1 MTAHILGPIRLKA
14 MVKLRLSTL
23 TTLKEKEPPQRT
35 AQKCGKSLRGKIASR
50 CYLWTR
56 VV

>member
-23 TTLKEKEPPQRT
+23 KEKEPPQRT
-35 AQKCGKSLRGKIASR
+35 ARKSGKSLRGKIASR